1 MSRTE
6 AFKLESALNPN
17 GDWSFNSV
25 KSRTL
30 PEIVAEKIV
39 DAILAGQLR
48 PGERLVE
55 QKLSAQFGIG
65 QPTLRAALQ
74 NLEHQGFTRKRGN
87 RGTYV
92 TQFTEVD
99 VRKNLE
105 VRIVLEA
112 VAVEKASQNITAAD
126 ESELRESIRQMEESA
141 KRFDR
146 AGFHKADVAF
156 HQKLWKLSDNS
167 YLESALGG
175 VIFSLFAFMLVDRK
189 PLDQVLTHVAQQ
201 HFDILDGL
209 LTRDPRAA
217 REAFMKTTLGFWHD
231 YHGVDTPDSSSASS
245 T

>member
-1 MSRTE
+1 
-6 AFKLESALNPN
+6 
-17 GDWSFNSV
+17 
-25 KSRTL
+25 
-30 PEIVAEKIV
+30 VAEKIV

-74 NLEHQGFTRKRGN
+74 NLEHQGFTRKNGN

-92 TQFTEVD
+92 TQFSEED

-105 VRIVLEA
+105 VRVVLEA
-112 VAVEKASQNITAAD
+112 LAVEKAALTITPRD
-126 ESELRESIRQMEESA
+126 ERELRETIRQMEESA

-156 HQKLWKLSDNS
+156 HQKLWKLSDNP

-189 PLDQVLTHVAQQ
+189 PLDEVLTHVAQQ
-201 HFDILDGL
+201 HLGILEGVL
-209 LTRDPRAA
+209 SRDPRAA
-217 REAFMKTTLGFWHD
+217 REAFMQTTLGFWRE
-231 YHGVDTPDSSSASS
+231 YHGVEALPDSMR
-245 T
+245 